1 MKREIKE
8 IIKLIQKGVRKETK
22 KYIGQPNTIE
32 NRNKIIKEVK
42 NLF

>member
-1 MKREIKE
+1 MKKEIKE
-8 IIKLIQKGVRKETK
+8 IIKLIQKDVRRKTK